1 MHLNY
6 GALFYKA
13 FFFFSRRIMLHMTT
27 FFALYQYQLLE
38 INVHIHVFHHLQL
51 LPSLSTPA
59 WGCYIIYLI
68 TS

>member
-13 FFFFSRRIMLHMTT
+13 FFFFLDALCCMTT